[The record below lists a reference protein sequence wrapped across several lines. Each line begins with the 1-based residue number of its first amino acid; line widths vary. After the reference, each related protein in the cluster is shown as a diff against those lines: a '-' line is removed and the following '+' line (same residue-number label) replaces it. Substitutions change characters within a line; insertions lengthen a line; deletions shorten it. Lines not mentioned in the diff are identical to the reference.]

1 MSQNWWKNLYKNE
14 KYWISCN
21 LYSVNLRKTPH
32 KNISI
37 FFQKSVLNGP
47 LTLALKDCRGKIWF
61 GLVIPLWSYS
71 SIFRGLGLRKNS
83 TKNFKLK

>member
-1 MSQNWWKNLYKNE
+1 MSQNWLKKLYKNE
-14 KYWISCN
+14 KYYISFN
-21 LYSVNLRKTPH
+21 IYSVNLRKTPH

-37 FFQKSVLNGP
+37 FFQKCVLNGS
-47 LTLALKDCRGKIWF
+47 LTLTLKDCRGKIWF

-71 SIFRGLGLRKNS
+71 SIFSGLGLRQNS